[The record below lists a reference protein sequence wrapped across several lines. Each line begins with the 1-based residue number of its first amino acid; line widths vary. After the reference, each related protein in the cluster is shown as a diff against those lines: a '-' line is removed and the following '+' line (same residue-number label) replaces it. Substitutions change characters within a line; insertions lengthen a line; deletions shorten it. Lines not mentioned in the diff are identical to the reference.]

1 MYTREKSQNLLIYLC
16 QIHKPTLGKESIT
29 SKLDFLTYK
38 VPMISP
44 LHSNIQVQI
53 ANFIKKK
60 KKTNLVLH
68 TETQGFVF
76 FFKLYVENSM
86 EVCNFNLG

>member
-60 KKTNLVLH
+60 KKKPHFTYRNTRVRI
-68 TETQGFVF
+68 F
-76 FFKLYVENSM
+76 FQT
-86 EVCNFNLG
+86 VCGKFYGSV